1 MSRIYTSLDI
11 TGNRYG
17 KLTAFRYSHTGKN
30 HMQYWVFK
38 CDCGKE
44 ITTRKTGVINGH
56 CKSCGCLQKEIAK
69 NEVVKHSA
77 KHKESKT
84 RLYRIWKLMHA
95 RCKDKSVKY
104 YGAKGIEVC
113 LEWSDYTV
121 FKKWAIE
128 NGYKENLTIDRID
141 YNGNYE
147 PNNCRWATYKEQ
159 AQNTSRN
166 HFITHNG
173 ETKCIAE
180 WCRELNIKVS
190 TFCQRM
196 KKGLNPFTGET
207 L

>member
-1 MSRIYTSLDI
+1 MSKARDI
-11 TGNRYG
+11 TGCKYNR
-17 KLTAFRYSHTGKN
+17 LTAVKFSHSDKN
-30 HMQYWVFK
+30 YNQYWVFR
-38 CDCGKE
+38 CDCGNE
-44 ITTRKTGVINGH
+44 IIARKSFVISGH
-56 CKSCGCLQKEIAK
+56 SKSCGCLQKEIAK
-69 NEVVKHSA
+69 NEVVKHSVI
-77 KHKESKT
+77 HNESKT
-84 RLYRIWKLMHA
+84 RLYRILKGIHA
-95 RCKDKSVKY
+95 RCRDKSVKY

-113 LEWSDYTV
+113 PEWSDYTV

-166 HFITHNG
+166 HFITHNS

-196 KKGLNPFTGET
+196 RKGLNPFTGET

>member
-1 MSRIYTSLDI
+1 MSKARDI
-11 TGNRYG
+11 TGYKYNR
-17 KLTAFRYSHTGKN
+17 LTAIKFSHSDKN
-30 HMQYWVFK
+30 YNQYWVFR
-38 CDCGKE
+38 CDCGNE
-44 ITTRKTGVINGH
+44 IIARKSFVISGH
-56 CKSCGCLQKEIAK
+56 SKSCGCLQKEIAK
-69 NEVVKHSA
+69 NEVVKHSVT
-77 KHKESKT
+77 HNESKT

-113 LEWSDYTV
+113 PEWSDYTV

-166 HFITHNG
+166 HFITHNS
-173 ETKCIAE
+173 EAKCIAE

-196 KKGLNPFTGET
+196 RKGLNPFTGERV
-207 L
+207 

>member
-1 MSRIYTSLDI
+1 MSKARDI
-11 TGNRYG
+11 TGYKYNR
-17 KLTAFRYSHTGKN
+17 LTAVKFSHSDKN
-30 HMQYWVFK
+30 YNQYWVFR
-38 CDCGKE
+38 CDCGNE
-44 ITTRKTGVINGH
+44 IIARKSFVISGH
-56 CKSCGCLQKEIAK
+56 SKSCGCLQKEIAK
-69 NEVVKHSA
+69 NEVVKHSVT
-77 KHKESKT
+77 HNESKT

-113 LEWSDYTV
+113 PEWSDYTV

-128 NGYKENLTIDRID
+128 DGYKENLTIDRID

-166 HFITHNG
+166 HFITHNS

-196 KKGLNPFTGET
+196 RKGLNPFTGERV
-207 L
+207 